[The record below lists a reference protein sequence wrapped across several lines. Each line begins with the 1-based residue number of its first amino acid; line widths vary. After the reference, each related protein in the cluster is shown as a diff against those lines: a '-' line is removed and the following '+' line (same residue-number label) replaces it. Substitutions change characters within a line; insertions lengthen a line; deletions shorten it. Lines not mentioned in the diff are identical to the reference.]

1 VSAPTSTPPWLSL
14 LQEDPIP
21 FGPAT
26 WELKQ
31 WIGFAVYAALFLL
44 FVYLVYRL
52 ARPALDSEVEPEE
65 ELQAD

>member
-1 VSAPTSTPPWLSL
+1 MSAPTSTPFWLCL

-52 ARPALDSEVEPEE
+52 ARPALDSELESEE
-65 ELQAD
+65 EPDPD